1 MPTSI
6 WKSVPTLVRTRFA
19 PIWDELPQLTV
30 VSVFPGWGA
39 TVWLEQ
45 CVAHLAEHEPETR
58 VVETVTRAQ
67 LRRHLNEVNPAEQLV
82 LVADSLVNAVDDNM
96 WPRILA
102 ELEANPRL
110 RVVMTSVDT
119 PPFEQLYD
127 IDVIALSERDLAFTE
142 EEVEALV
149 ELTTG
154 RAQPALA
161 TRVGEGTYG
170 HPMLV
175 TRQLRVRL
183 GQQYGSTWRIAE
195 TSPLVFVL
203 ERSGRRSAG
212 GAMRP
217 SKIWQVLHGARSLRS
232 FSASQLQTHFQD
244 DANLVDSDFA
254 EMFQRFRYLP
264 FLARSIDFELG
275 EERLMW
281 AANVWQAR
289 LQELTDEER
298 TAMFEQGLATAR
310 AHGRLTGELHYLMSL
325 GRFTEADALVAG
337 NYQQILQVI
346 DDVQASYIVEA
357 LIDPHETP
365 ALSIMQ
371 NEVRWTNGTPI
382 RELLPR
388 ARVAHA
394 ALRDRT
400 ARTPQDELDRASM
413 LAYTALFLGERARTV
428 RYLDYVLELSAGP
441 LGEALQGSEQAAR
454 SRAASHF
461 GLLLWVAVMADQ
473 MTTALRLGEQALRYG
488 TSSDRAQPQ
497 RQDSLA
503 AVEDFLGLRQLGEHA
518 LPAGHGIVGHTLALR
533 LVEEGRDAEAIE
545 VLEAPVFVRIAAA
558 AKSSLQTFTMLVRGL
573 AAPESFSERDVQR
586 ALEKSE
592 EVWNDAYPSTMSAF
606 AALTVYLN
614 QGNRAAASALVE
626 RVGDADDY
634 LANTMRTIWD
644 QWHGEYE
651 SSLGWVQPEALGD
664 IPRFSLLNRVLH
676 AASQLRLQRAAP
688 AVRGLNA
695 MWREF
700 ESSAL
705 LRWSLRYL
713 PRASVEAMLEL
724 EGQLDGRVVAVV
736 RASLGDA
743 HHVEWYESFALTRSE
758 IEVLELLDQGLKNT
772 EVASERHVT
781 IATVRSQLKSIYRKL
796 GAAGRAEAL
805 EIAHRNQLLGRE
817 AAPEDFSDH
826 GTKPIRAVPRNGER
840 GAAPVPPVGDDGT
853 AGGGGGQD
861 SFPRSTAADK

>member
-1 MPTSI
+1 M
-6 WKSVPTLVRTRFA
+6 
-19 PIWDELPQLTV
+19 
-30 VSVFPGWGA
+30 
-39 TVWLEQ
+39 WLEQ
-45 CVAHLAEHEPETR
+45 CVAHLAEHEPTTR
-58 VVETVTRAQ
+58 IVETVTRAQ
-67 LRRHLNEVNPAEQLV
+67 FRRHLDEVDAAEPLV
-82 LVADSLVNAVDDNM
+82 LVADSLVNAVDDNL

-102 ELEANPRL
+102 ALEANPRL

-127 IDVIALSERDLAFTE
+127 IDVIALAERDLAFTDD
-142 EEVEALV
+142 EVEQLV

-175 TRQLRVRL
+175 TRQLQVRL
-183 GQQYGSTWRIAE
+183 GQQFGASWRIAE
-195 TSPLVFVL
+195 TSPLVFAL

-212 GAMRP
+212 VAARP
-217 SKIWQVLHGARSLRS
+217 GKIWQVLHGARSLRS
-232 FSASQLQTHFQD
+232 FSASQLQTHFQHD
-244 DANLVDSDFA
+244 EDLAASDFA
-254 EMFQRFRYLP
+254 EMFHRFRYLP
-264 FLARSIDFELG
+264 FLERSIDFELG

-281 AANVWQAR
+281 AANVWQAW
-289 LQELTDEER
+289 LHELTDDEQ
-298 TAMFEQGLATAR
+298 TAMFERGLATAR

-325 GRFTEADALVAG
+325 GRLAEADALVAG

-357 LIDPHETP
+357 VIDPHESP
-365 ALSIMQ
+365 ALTIMQ
-371 NEVRWTNGTPI
+371 NEVRWANGTPI

-388 ARVAHA
+388 ARAAHA

-413 LAYTALFLGERARTV
+413 LAYTALFLGERERTV
-428 RYLDYVLELSAGP
+428 RYLAYVLELSAGP

-461 GLLLWVAVMADQ
+461 GLLLWVAVMTDQ

-488 TSSDRAQPQ
+488 TRSDRAHPQ
-497 RQDSLA
+497 REDSLA
-503 AVEDFLGLRQLGEHA
+503 AVEDFLGLRQLGENA
-518 LPAGHGIVGHTLALR
+518 LPAGHGVVGHTLALR

-545 VLEAPVFVRIAAA
+545 VLDAPFFVRIAAA
-558 AKSSLQTFTMLVRGL
+558 AASSLQTFNMLVRGP
-573 AAPESFSERDVQR
+573 AAPESLSERDVQQ
-586 ALEKSE
+586 ALKNSE
-592 EVWNDAYPSTMSAF
+592 EVWADGYPSTMSAF

-614 QGNRAAASALVE
+614 QGNRTAASALVE
-626 RVGDADDY
+626 RVRDADDY

-644 QWHGEYE
+644 QWQGEFE
-651 SSLGWVQPEALGD
+651 ASLAWAQPETLGE
-664 IPRFSLLNRVLH
+664 IPRFSILVRVLH
-676 AASQLRLQRAAP
+676 AAAQLRLQRETP

-700 ESSAL
+700 ESAPL

-724 EGQLDGRVVAVV
+724 EDPLDDAVVAVL

-743 HHVEWYESFALTRSE
+743 HHVEWYETFALTRSE
-758 IEVLELLDQGLKNT
+758 IEVLELLDRGFKNT
-772 EVASERHVT
+772 EVANERHVT

-805 EIAHRNQLLGRE
+805 EIAHRNQLLGRDAE
-817 AAPEDFSDH
+817 PGESSDIASQS
-826 GTKPIRAVPRNGER
+826 TRSVPRGGDR
-840 GAAPVPPVGDDGT
+840 DASGVTPIGDAGAR
-853 AGGGGGQD
+853 GGGGGQD
-861 SFPRSTAADK
+861 AFPRSTAADK